1 MAEKDRIRTYGGIS
15 IMNNNVHENFAE
27 RVHVNQ
33 QEFFSERA
41 YYDSGAKTVWK
52 KLSFAGS

>member
-1 MAEKDRIRTYGGIS
+1 
-15 IMNNNVHENFAE
+15 MNNNVHENFAE